1 MAEEQSNIDLNE
13 QQLTLLHMMYDG
25 DIDSTK
31 AVEALGV
38 PIEELYKIVDEL
50 IQLQMLRSSG
60 DEEVELT
67 ESGVSYIEEK
77 MKKNLEDES

>member
-1 MAEEQSNIDLNE
+1 MAEGQASIDLNE

-25 DIDSTK
+25 DIDSSK

-38 PIEELYKIVDEL
+38 PIEELYEIVDEL
-50 IQLQMLRSSG
+50 VQLQMLRASS

-77 MKKNLEDES
+77 MKKNSEDES

>member
-1 MAEEQSNIDLNE
+1 MADGQSNIDLNE
-13 QQLTLLHMMYDG
+13 QQLTLLHMMYNG
-25 DIDSTK
+25 DIDTSK

-38 PIEELYKIVDEL
+38 PVEELYKIVDEL
-50 IQLQMLRSSG
+50 IQLQMLVASG

-77 MKKNLEDES
+77 MKINLEDES

>member
-1 MAEEQSNIDLNE
+1 MAEGQASIDLNE
-13 QQLTLLHMMYDG
+13 QQLTLLHMMYNG
-25 DIDSTK
+25 DIDSSK

-50 IQLQMLRSSG
+50 IQLQMLIASG

-77 MKKNLEDES
+77 MKKSSEDGS

>member
-1 MAEEQSNIDLNE
+1 MAEGQASIDLNE
-13 QQLTLLHMMYDG
+13 QQLTLLHMMYNG
-25 DIDSTK
+25 DIDSSK

-50 IQLQMLRSSG
+50 IQLQMLIASD